1 MNIFENIRL
10 ALEGLR
16 ANKMRALLTML
27 GIIIGIASVMAIST
41 LGSAMTGSVTDTMN
55 KIGGNNVIVSL
66 AQKDYDSDAVLK
78 EDDTF
83 SLDEIDSFKKLY
95 QSQIKAI
102 SLSDSLGNGVMKKDF
117 ISSDVTLTGVNPDYL
132 TANNI
137 NLIQG
142 RFVSDR
148 DLESQRKVIV
158 IEEQL
163 KTRLVGSNGD
173 PLGLAIQIDTK
184 DTSETYTV
192 IGVYQKQVIDNPL
205 FYMGDESRVECFLPV
220 TTVKSLATSATAL
233 QGYTQFTI
241 MANSDVDATAFAKET
256 TDYFIWYFPENSA
269 FTIEATSLDSMAQ
282 EATDML
288 STLSLGI
295 SVIAGISLLVGGIG
309 VMNIMLVSVT
319 ERTRE
324 IGIRKA
330 LGARN
335 SAIRSQFII
344 ESVIICL
351 IGGLIGMVLGA
362 LLGLAASNML
372 NFPSAPPLA
381 PMLIALAFSM
391 TIGVF
396 FGYYPANKAAKLN
409 PIDALRYE

>member
-220 TTVKSLATSATAL
+220 TTVKNLTASANAL

-241 MANSDVDATAFAKET
+241 MANADVDATAFAKET
-256 TDYFIWYFPENSA
+256 TDYFSRYYPEGSD
-269 FTIEATSLDSMAQ
+269 FSVEATSLDSMAQ

>member
-220 TTVKSLATSATAL
+220 TTVKNLTASANAL

-256 TDYFIWYFPENSA
+256 TDYFSRYYPEGSD
-269 FTIEATSLDSMAQ
+269 FSVEATSLDSMAQ

>member
-1 MNIFENIRL
+1 VNIFENIRL

-220 TTVKSLATSATAL
+220 TTVKNLTASANAL

-256 TDYFIWYFPENSA
+256 TDYFSRYYPEGSD
-269 FTIEATSLDSMAQ
+269 FSVEATSLDSMAQ

>member
-1 MNIFENIRL
+1 VNIFENIRL

-66 AQKDYDSDAVLK
+66 TQKDYDSESLLT
-78 EDDTF
+78 EEDTF
-83 SLDEIDSFKKLY
+83 SLDEIESFKKLY

-117 ISSDVTLTGVNPDYL
+117 ITSDVTLTGANPDYL

-142 RFVSDR
+142 RFVSER

-163 KTRLVGSNGD
+163 KTRLVGSNGN
-173 PLGLAIQIDTK
+173 PLGMAIQVDTK
-184 DTSETYTV
+184 DSSETYTV

-220 TTVKSLATSATAL
+220 TTVKSLSTSATAL

-256 TDYFIWYFPENSA
+256 TDYFSRFYPESSD
-269 FTIEATSLDSMAQ
+269 FTVEATSLDSMAQ

-351 IGGLIGMVLGA
+351 IGGIIGMILGA

-391 TIGVF
+391 AIGVF

>member
-1 MNIFENIRL
+1 VNIFENIRL

-83 SLDEIDSFKKLY
+83 SLVEIDSFKKLY

-173 PLGLAIQIDTK
+173 PLGMAIQIDTK

-220 TTVKSLATSATAL
+220 TTVKNLATSATAL

-241 MANSDVDATAFAKET
+241 MANADVDATAFTKET
-256 TDYFIWYFPENSA
+256 SDYFSRYYPESSD

-391 TIGVF
+391 AIGVF